1 MTRFTLLLTA
11 FVVLAGVLAACAAPA
26 AAPTAQAPSG
36 PQGPG
41 MGQSVGM
48 GPGQGAATG
57 MGQGMSQGASNGMG
71 MGMGTAPGAGMGDT
85 GAWMD
90 DDGDMMGDDERM
102 MDDEAMVWGQPVT
115 APGGVYRDISV
126 DDLQAMLAQE
136 DFLLVNVHIPFAGNI
151 PGTDLSIPY
160 NRIAAQAGQLPT
172 DKDAAIVVYCRS
184 GAMST
189 AAAQTL
195 VQMGYTRVYNLRGG
209 FNAWQAAGLPL
220 DMNP

>member
-41 MGQSVGM
+41 MGMGM

-71 MGMGTAPGAGMGDT
+71 MGMGTAPGVGMGDSGT
-85 GAWMD
+85 RMD

-102 MDDEAMVWGQPVT
+102 MDDEAMMWGQPVT

-160 NRIAAQAGQLPT
+160 NRIAAQAGQLPA